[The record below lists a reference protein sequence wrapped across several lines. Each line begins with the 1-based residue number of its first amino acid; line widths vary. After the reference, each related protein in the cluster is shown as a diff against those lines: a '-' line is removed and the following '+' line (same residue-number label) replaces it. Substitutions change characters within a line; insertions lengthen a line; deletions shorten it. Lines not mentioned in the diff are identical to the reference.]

1 MYNATKSLNKLKTA
15 REECS
20 NWSLADQ
27 KLSSTARGTSKVFP
41 SRVTTADPQ
50 TFRTPGMKPQ
60 VTSGLRNS
68 LNVEATR
75 LNSSAK
81 AWYAKTAADG
91 SAVSKQVQQSL
102 KPNKNSLLKIRQSR
116 YVHPPEAK
124 NTIVESPEVFVPRR
138 ASMMNA

>member
-1 MYNATKSLNKLKTA
+1 MYNATKSLNKLKTT

-50 TFRTPGMKPQ
+50 TFRNPGMKPN
-60 VTSGLRNS
+60 VTSGLRHS

-75 LNSSAK
+75 LNGSAK
-81 AWYAKTAADG
+81 AWYAKVAADG
-91 SAVSKQVQQSL
+91 TSVSKQV
-102 KPNKNSLLKIRQSR
+102 
-116 YVHPPEAK
+116 
-124 NTIVESPEVFVPRR
+124 
-138 ASMMNA
+138 